1 MTQLILKDDNFL
13 CMSKINQH
21 KFTTDQ
27 LAVLNSLSLDS
38 GVVVCKRISE
48 PTHEQVKFSIAQAIQ
63 MAKDNNLNKYLID
76 ARGTL
81 PPTAEL
87 RQVLRQFLNHFIGH
101 FDAMVI
107 VIDENPTLKVSTQFI
122 FHNHD
127 IPDNMKFEVCT
138 SVEDGMGFL
147 EQCDV

>member
-1 MTQLILKDDNFL
+1 
-13 CMSKINQH
+13 
-21 KFTTDQ
+21 
-27 LAVLNSLSLDS
+27 
-38 GVVVCKRISE
+38 
-48 PTHEQVKFSIAQAIQ
+48 
-63 MAKDNNLNKYLID
+63 MAKVNNLNKYLID

-127 IPDNMKFEVCT
+127 IPDNMQFQVCT
-138 SVEDGMGFL
+138 TVEDGMSFL
-147 EQCDV
+147 EKCDG

>member
-1 MTQLILKDDNFL
+1 MNE
-13 CMSKINQH
+13 SNQT
-21 KFTTDQ
+21 KYTADQ
-27 LAVLNSLSLDS
+27 QTVLNSLTIEA

-48 PTHEQVKFSIAQAIQ
+48 PTHEQVKFSIAQAIR
-63 MAKDNNLNKYLID
+63 MAKEQNINKYLID

-81 PPTAEL
+81 PPNAEL

-107 VIDENPTLKVSTQFI
+107 VIDENPTLKVSTKFI

-127 IPDNMKFEVCT
+127 IPDNMQFEVCT
-138 SVEDGMGFL
+138 TVEDGMSFL